1 MNLEGFTI
9 DTDEQLLAVMKKI
22 DENAKGIVYV
32 TDAEGFLKGTITD
45 GDVRRYILRN
55 VNMSCCAAEV
65 MHTNYKFIPKEEA
78 FKAREFMQA
87 NHITS
92 VPIVNADGRLD
103 SIEFADGE
111 RYYKSANLDTPVV
124 IMAGGK
130 GTRLYPYTQI
140 LPKPLIPVGEK
151 TITEHILEHFE
162 KFGCTDFSM
171 IVNYKRDFIKAYFKE
186 SQKEIKYYDETEFRG
201 TAGGLRLLKGHINET
216 FFMTNCDI
224 LIEDNYYEILKYHRQ
239 HGNLITLVCALK
251 KETIPYGII
260 ETKENGEII
269 RLKEKPSF
277 DFLTNTGFYVIEP
290 EFLDEIPDS
299 FIHITD
305 VIQSCIDK
313 GMKVGVYPVIAD
325 SWMDM
330 GQIEELEKMRQRMEN
345 RQ

>member
-1 MNLEGFTI
+1 MNLEQFTI
-9 DTDEQLLAVMKKI
+9 DTDTALLDVMKKI

-32 TDAEGFLKGTITD
+32 VDADGILKGTITD

-55 VNMSCCAAEV
+55 VNMSCLAADV
-65 MHTNYKFIPKEEA
+65 MHTNYKFITKDEA
-78 FKAREFMQA
+78 FGAKAFMQT
-87 NHITS
+87 NRITS
-92 VPIVNADGRLD
+92 VPIVDSDGRLD

-151 TITEHILEHFE
+151 TITEHIFEHFE

-186 SQKEIKYYDETEFRG
+186 SAKDITYYDENEFRG

-224 LIEDNYYEILKYHRQ
+224 LIEDNYFEILKYHKQ
-239 HGNLITLVCALK
+239 HGNIITLVCALK

-269 RLKEKPSF
+269 GLKEKPSF

-290 EFLDEIPDS
+290 EFLDEIPDT

-330 GQIEELEKMRQRMEN
+330 GQFEELDKMRQRLDN
-345 RQ
+345 KQ

>member
-1 MNLEGFTI
+1 MNLEQFTI
-9 DTDEQLLAVMKKI
+9 DIDAALLTAMKKI

-330 GQIEELEKMRQRMEN
+330 GQLEELEKMRQRMES

>member
-1 MNLEGFTI
+1 MKLEQFTI
-9 DTDEQLLAVMKKI
+9 DANAALLDVMKKI

-32 TDAEGFLKGTITD
+32 VDAEGVLKGTITD

-55 VNMSCCAAEV
+55 VNMSCTASEV
-65 MHTNYKFIPKEEA
+65 MHTGYKFIAKEEA
-78 FKAREFMQA
+78 YRAKTFMQA
-87 NHITS
+87 NRITS
-92 VPIVNADGRLD
+92 VPIVDADGRLD

-111 RYYKSANLDTPVV
+111 RYYKSAGLDVPVV

-151 TITEHILEHFE
+151 TITEHIFEHFE
-162 KFGCTDFSM
+162 EFGCNNFSM
-171 IVNYKRDFIKAYFKE
+171 IVNYKRDFIKAYFTE
-186 SQKEIKYYDETEFRG
+186 SRRQITYYDEDEFRG

-224 LIEDNYYEILKYHRQ
+224 LIEDNYFEILKYHRQ
-239 HGNLITLVCALK
+239 RGNIITLVCALK

-260 ETKENGEII
+260 ETRENGEII

-290 EFLDEIPDS
+290 EFLDEIPDT

-313 GMKVGVYPVIAD
+313 GLKVGVYPVIAD

-330 GQIEELEKMRQRMEN
+330 GQLEELDKMRQRMES
-345 RQ
+345 R

>member
-1 MNLEGFTI
+1 MNLEQFIIGT
-9 DTDEQLLAVMKKI
+9 DTELLDVMKKI

-32 TDAEGFLKGTITD
+32 VDDGGVLKGTITD
-45 GDVRRYILRN
+45 GDVRRYILRH
-55 VNMSCCAAEV
+55 VNMEGVAADV
-65 MHTNYKFIPKEEA
+65 MHTSYKFITKEEA
-78 FKAREFMQA
+78 FGAKAFMQG
-87 NHITS
+87 NRITS
-92 VPIVNADGRLD
+92 VPIVDSDGRLD

-111 RYYKSANLDTPVV
+111 RYYKSAALDTPVV

-151 TITEHILEHFE
+151 TITEHIIEHFE
-162 KFGCTDFSM
+162 KFGCHDFSM

-186 SQKEIKYYDETEFRG
+186 SGKSIAYYDETEFRG
-201 TAGGLRLLKGHINET
+201 TAGGLRLLKEHIAET

-224 LIEDNYYEILKYHRQ
+224 LIEDNYFEILKYHRQ
-239 HGNLITLVCALK
+239 QKNIITLVCALK

-260 ETKENGEII
+260 ETKESGEII

-290 EFLDEIPDS
+290 EFLDEIPDT
-299 FIHITD
+299 FVHITD

-313 GMKVGVYPVIAD
+313 GQRVGVYPVIAD

-330 GQIEELEKMRQRMEN
+330 GQLEELDKMRQRMETH
-345 RQ
+345 